1 MAIVALLASTYNVYG
16 QVEKKKYLREGNSQ
30 YKKARYPIADSLYAM
45 AVMNDTSYA
54 TGYYNRGNALY
65 LGGDAAS
72 AHTQWMKALMN
83 TPGEEEK
90 ADILYNLGGLQMDAQ
105 NYGEAIKLYK
115 DALRRNPSDEEAR
128 YNLALAKELLKDQQQ
143 NQNQDNQNQN
153 QNGDGEGQNDQNKDQ
168 NQNNQDQNKD
178 QNQNNQDQNK
188 DQNQNNQD
196 QNKDQNQNNQDQNK
210 DQNQNNQDQ
219 NKDQNQNNQDQNKD
233 QNQNNQDQ
241 NKNQNNGQG
250 QNPPPQQRPL
260 SSQDEQMLNA
270 IAGKEKETQEKVKG
284 EKVQGVGKKS
294 TKDW

>member
-1 MAIVALLASTYNVYG
+1 MMIGGDNLGAQAI
-16 QVEKKKYLREGNSQ
+16 KKDYLRDGNKE

-72 AHTQWMKALMN
+72 AHGQWMKALMN

-90 ADILYNLGGLQMDAQ
+90 ADILYNLGALQMDAQ

-143 NQNQDNQNQN
+143 NQDQNNQNNQNDQNQDNK
-153 QNGDGEGQNDQNKDQ
+153 DQNKDQ
-168 NQNNQDQNKD
+168 NNQNDQNQDNKDQNKD
-178 QNQNNQDQNK
+178 QNNQN
-188 DQNQNNQD
+188 DQNQD
-196 QNKDQNQNNQDQNK
+196 NK
-210 DQNQNNQDQ
+210 
-219 NKDQNQNNQDQNKD
+219 
-233 QNQNNQDQ
+233 DQ
-241 NKNQNNGQG
+241 NKNQNNSGGG

>member
-1 MAIVALLASTYNVYG
+1 MMIGGDNLGAQAI
-16 QVEKKKYLREGNSQ
+16 KKDYLRDGNKE

-72 AHTQWMKALMN
+72 AHGQWMKALMN

-90 ADILYNLGGLQMDAQ
+90 ADILYNLGALQMDAQ

-143 NQNQDNQNQN
+143 NQDQNNQNDQHQDNK
-153 QNGDGEGQNDQNKDQ
+153 DQNKDQ
-168 NQNNQDQNKD
+168 NNQNNQNQDNKDPNKDQNNQNDQNQDNKDQNKD
-178 QNQNNQDQNK
+178 QNNQNNQNQDNKDQNK
-188 DQNQNNQD
+188 DQNNQN
-196 QNKDQNQNNQDQNK
+196 DQNQDNK
-210 DQNQNNQDQ
+210 
-219 NKDQNQNNQDQNKD
+219 
-233 QNQNNQDQ
+233 DQ
-241 NKNQNNGQG
+241 NKNQNNSGGG

>member
-1 MAIVALLASTYNVYG
+1 MMIGGDNLGAQAI
-16 QVEKKKYLREGNSQ
+16 KKDYLRDGNKE

-72 AHTQWMKALMN
+72 AHGQWMKALMN

-90 ADILYNLGGLQMDAQ
+90 ADILYNLGALQMDAQ

-143 NQNQDNQNQN
+143 NQDQNNQNNQNQDNK
-153 QNGDGEGQNDQNKDQ
+153 DQNKDQ
-168 NQNNQDQNKD
+168 NNQNNQNQDNKDQNKD
-178 QNQNNQDQNK
+178 QNNQNNQNQDNKDQNK
-188 DQNQNNQD
+188 DQN
-196 QNKDQNQNNQDQNK
+196 NQNNQ
-210 DQNQNNQDQ
+210 NQD
-219 NKDQNQNNQDQNKD
+219 NK
-233 QNQNNQDQ
+233 DQ
-241 NKNQNNGQG
+241 NKNQNNSGGG

>member
-1 MAIVALLASTYNVYG
+1 MMVGGDNLVAQAI
-16 QVEKKKYLREGNSQ
+16 KKDYLRDGNKE

-72 AHTQWMKALMN
+72 AHAQWMKALFN

-128 YNLALAKELLKDQQQ
+128 YNLALAKELLKNQQQ
-143 NQNQDNQNQN
+143 
-153 QNGDGEGQNDQNKDQ
+153 
-168 NQNNQDQNKD
+168 NQDQNKD
-178 QNQNNQDQNK
+178 QNNQN
-188 DQNQNNQD
+188 DQNQD
-196 QNKDQNQNNQDQNK
+196 NK
-210 DQNQNNQDQ
+210 
-219 NKDQNQNNQDQNKD
+219 
-233 QNQNNQDQ
+233 DQ
-241 NKNQNNGQG
+241 NKNQNNNGSGG

>member
-1 MAIVALLASTYNVYG
+1 MMVGGDNLVAQAI
-16 QVEKKKYLREGNSQ
+16 KKDYLRDGNKE

-72 AHTQWMKALMN
+72 AHAQWMKALFN

-128 YNLALAKELLKDQQQ
+128 YNLALAKELLKNQQQ
-143 NQNQDNQNQN
+143 
-153 QNGDGEGQNDQNKDQ
+153 
-168 NQNNQDQNKD
+168 NQDQNKD
-178 QNQNNQDQNK
+178 QNNQNDQNQDNKDQNK
-188 DQNQNNQD
+188 DQNNQNDQNQDNKD
-196 QNKDQNQNNQDQNK
+196 QNKDQNNQNDQNQNNKDQNK
-210 DQNQNNQDQ
+210 DQN
-219 NKDQNQNNQDQNKD
+219 NQNNQNQDNK
-233 QNQNNQDQ
+233 DQ
-241 NKNQNNGQG
+241 NKNQNNNGSGG

>member
-1 MAIVALLASTYNVYG
+1 MMMGGDNLVAQAI
-16 QVEKKKYLREGNSQ
+16 KKDYLRDGNKE

-72 AHTQWMKALMN
+72 AHAQWMKALFN

-128 YNLALAKELLKDQQQ
+128 YNLALAKELLKNQQQ
-143 NQNQDNQNQN
+143 NQDQNNQNDQNQDNK
-153 QNGDGEGQNDQNKDQ
+153 DQNKDQ
-168 NQNNQDQNKD
+168 NNQNDQNQDNKDQNKD
-178 QNQNNQDQNK
+178 QNNQNN
-188 DQNQNNQD
+188 QNQNNQ
-196 QNKDQNQNNQDQNK
+196 N
-210 DQNQNNQDQ
+210 
-219 NKDQNQNNQDQNKD
+219 
-233 QNQNNQDQ
+233 DQ
-241 NKNQNNGQG
+241 NKNQNNNSGGG
-250 QNPPPQQRPL
+250 QNPPPPQQRPL

>member
-1 MAIVALLASTYNVYG
+1 MMAGGDNLVAQAI
-16 QVEKKKYLREGNSQ
+16 KKDYLRDGNKE

-72 AHTQWMKALMN
+72 AHAQWMKALFN

-128 YNLALAKELLKDQQQ
+128 YNLALAKELLKNQQQ
-143 NQNQDNQNQN
+143 
-153 QNGDGEGQNDQNKDQ
+153 
-168 NQNNQDQNKD
+168 NQDQNKD
-178 QNQNNQDQNK
+178 QNNQNDQNQDNK
-188 DQNQNNQD
+188 DQN
-196 QNKDQNQNNQDQNK
+196 NQNNQ
-210 DQNQNNQDQ
+210 NQD
-219 NKDQNQNNQDQNKD
+219 NK
-233 QNQNNQDQ
+233 DQ
-241 NKNQNNGQG
+241 NKNQNNNGSGG

>member
-16 QVEKKKYLREGNSQ
+16 QMEKKKYLREGNSQ

-72 AHTQWMKALMN
+72 AHAQWMKALMN

-128 YNLALAKELLKDQQQ
+128 YNLALAKELFKDQQQ

-153 QNGDGEGQNDQNKDQ
+153 QNGDGEGQN
-168 NQNNQDQNKD
+168 
-178 QNQNNQDQNK
+178 
-188 DQNQNNQD
+188 
-196 QNKDQNQNNQDQNK
+196 
-210 DQNQNNQDQ
+210 DQ

>member
-1 MAIVALLASTYNVYG
+1 MMIGGDNLGAQAI
-16 QVEKKKYLREGNSQ
+16 KKDYLRDGNKE

-72 AHTQWMKALMN
+72 AHGQWMKALMN

-90 ADILYNLGGLQMDAQ
+90 ADILYNLGALQMDAQ

-143 NQNQDNQNQN
+143 NQDQNNQNNQNQDNK
-153 QNGDGEGQNDQNKDQ
+153 DQNKDQ
-168 NQNNQDQNKD
+168 NNQNDQNQDNKDQNKD
-178 QNQNNQDQNK
+178 QNNQNDQNQDNKDQNK
-188 DQNQNNQD
+188 DQNNQNDQNQDNKD
-196 QNKDQNQNNQDQNK
+196 QNKDQN
-210 DQNQNNQDQ
+210 NQNNQ
-219 NKDQNQNNQDQNKD
+219 NQDNK
-233 QNQNNQDQ
+233 DQ
-241 NKNQNNGQG
+241 NKNQNNSGGG

>member
-1 MAIVALLASTYNVYG
+1 MLSLLFIMMVGGDNLVAQAI
-16 QVEKKKYLREGNSQ
+16 KKDYLRDGNKE

-72 AHTQWMKALMN
+72 AHAQWMKALFN

-128 YNLALAKELLKDQQQ
+128 YNLALAKELLKNQQQ
-143 NQNQDNQNQN
+143 
-153 QNGDGEGQNDQNKDQ
+153 
-168 NQNNQDQNKD
+168 NQDQNKD
-178 QNQNNQDQNK
+178 QNNQNDQNQNNKDQNK
-188 DQNQNNQD
+188 DQN
-196 QNKDQNQNNQDQNK
+196 NQNNQ
-210 DQNQNNQDQ
+210 NQD
-219 NKDQNQNNQDQNKD
+219 NK
-233 QNQNNQDQ
+233 DQ
-241 NKNQNNGQG
+241 NKNQNNNGSGG

>member
-1 MAIVALLASTYNVYG
+1 MMIGGDNLVAQAI
-16 QVEKKKYLREGNSQ
+16 KKDYLRDGNKE

-72 AHTQWMKALMN
+72 AHGQWMKALMN

-90 ADILYNLGGLQMDAQ
+90 ADILYNLGALQMDAQ

-143 NQNQDNQNQN
+143 NQDQNNQNDQNQDNK
-153 QNGDGEGQNDQNKDQ
+153 DQNKDQ
-168 NQNNQDQNKD
+168 NNQND
-178 QNQNNQDQNK
+178 QNQNNQN
-188 DQNQNNQD
+188 
-196 QNKDQNQNNQDQNK
+196 
-210 DQNQNNQDQ
+210 
-219 NKDQNQNNQDQNKD
+219 
-233 QNQNNQDQ
+233 DQ
-241 NKNQNNGQG
+241 NKNQNNNSGGG
-250 QNPPPQQRPL
+250 QNPPPPQQRPL